1 MSLWIDILL
10 ASLAVALAIRCLI
23 SPTLTKCVFLFFAFG
38 LTLALSWARLGA
50 VDVAIAEA
58 AIGAGFLGV
67 LLIEALRDFP
77 PSRVNVGRGTRGK
90 VPWGSIVTS
99 LIAVA
104 LFLLLALEAVWNV
117 GDGGGLTAR
126 AAENLERSGVDHPVT
141 AVLLNY
147 RSYDTWLEVGVVL
160 IALLAIFAVGNGGT
174 FARRKHFKPDP
185 LLVPVI
191 RLLAPVLFLVGG
203 FLLYLGKTEPGG
215 AFQAA
220 VLWGA
225 AGILVYL
232 GGWPLI
238 QSIPRWLLNI
248 VLTIGFGL
256 FMLLGLAFM
265 WGGGAWFEYP
275 PTQAGNWILLV
286 ETLAAL
292 SIAAALTTIFAFFHE
307 MREPK
312 ESAPMD
318 EVNGSAP
325 DASLAPADDRDR
337 SRGNTP
343 PKQG

>member
-10 ASLAVALAIRCLI
+10 ASLAVALAIRCLV

-67 LLIEALRDFP
+67 LLIDALRDFP
-77 PSRVNVGRGTRGK
+77 PSQANAGRSTGRGRGRLGA
-90 VPWGSIVTS
+90 VLTS
-99 LIAVA
+99 LIAVT
-104 LFLLLALEAVWNV
+104 LFLLLALEAVWSV
-117 GDGGGLTAR
+117 ADGGGLTAR

-225 AGILVYL
+225 AGILLYL
-232 GGWPLI
+232 GGWPVM
-238 QSIPRWLLNI
+238 SSFPRWLLYI

-265 WGGGAWFEYP
+265 RAGGAWFEYP
-275 PTQAGNWILLV
+275 PAHAGNWILLI

-292 SIAAALTTIFAFFHE
+292 SIAAALTAIFAFFHE
-307 MREPK
+307 MRGTTA
-312 ESAPMD
+312 SASA
-318 EVNGSAP
+318 EGEIGSTHS
-325 DASLAPADDRDR
+325 DSVSDSSRR
-337 SRGNTP
+337 STTP
-343 PKQG
+343 PEG